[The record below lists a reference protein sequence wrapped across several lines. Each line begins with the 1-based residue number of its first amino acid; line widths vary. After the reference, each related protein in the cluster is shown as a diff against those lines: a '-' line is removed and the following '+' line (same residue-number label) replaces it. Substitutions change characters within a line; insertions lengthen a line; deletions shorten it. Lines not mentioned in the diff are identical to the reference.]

1 MMRILRIQI
10 RNTDLKWRTYNTVRV
25 HAIFYSIILS
35 HFDDHVEQIQ
45 EQNSQVAQK
54 SYGYNRIL
62 IYNSDQNKAITAA
75 SFAHSETQSG
85 QVEP

>member
-1 MMRILRIQI
+1 MMRILWIQI

-54 SYGYNRIL
+54 SYI
-62 IYNSDQNKAITAA
+62 NSDQNKAITAA
-75 SFAHSETQSG
+75 SFANSETQSG